1 MFITFEGPE
10 GAGKTT
16 ILARIA
22 ERLKQQFDVLV
33 TREPGG
39 IKIAEE
45 IRTVILN
52 PNHINMHER
61 TEALL
66 YAAARSQHYY
76 ERVAPAIQQNK
87 IVICDRFIDS
97 SLAYQGYARGLGIE
111 EVKKINEFAIGQ
123 IMPDCTILF
132 DLDPAIG
139 LERITTNNRESNRLD
154 KESLAFHMKVREGY
168 LKVAEMYPN
177 RIVIINAEDTI
188 DKVEQQVWQVVYER
202 LNKSK

>member
-52 PNHINMHER
+52 PNHINMHDR

-111 EVKKINEFAIGQ
+111 EVKKINEFAIGH

>member
-87 IVICDRFIDS
+87 IVICDRFID
-97 SLAYQGYARGLGIE
+97 I
-111 EVKKINEFAIGQ
+111 
-123 IMPDCTILF
+123 IL
-132 DLDPAIG
+132 
-139 LERITTNNRESNRLD
+139 
-154 KESLAFHMKVREGY
+154 
-168 LKVAEMYPN
+168 LK
-177 RIVIINAEDTI
+177 
-188 DKVEQQVWQVVYER
+188 W
-202 LNKSK
+202 

>member
-132 DLDPAIG
+132 DLNPAIG